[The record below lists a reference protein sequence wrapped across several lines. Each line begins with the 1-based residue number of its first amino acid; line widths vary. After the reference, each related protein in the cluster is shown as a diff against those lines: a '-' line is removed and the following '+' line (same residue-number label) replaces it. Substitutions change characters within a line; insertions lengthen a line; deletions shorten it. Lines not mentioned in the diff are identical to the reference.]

1 MSDNPAVNRVQAILA
16 NAFLVLLA
24 CALIGVGMEIAARV
38 WLRSLASEQDFS
50 RFASLRQLR
59 ARGLDSRFIAH
70 RYLGHYPTPNYVSGA
85 NRHNSLG
92 YRGDEIDMPK
102 PEGEFRIVC
111 LGGSTTYTFAVA
123 DFRDS
128 YPDRLQRYLR
138 DEGFPN
144 VRVVNAGAGSWSSW
158 ESLVNL
164 QLRVL
169 DLDPDLLIVYHGIN
183 DVHTR
188 LVWPPAAY
196 RGDNS
201 GRLLRDESPIF
212 MPSVWEHSTLLRTLM
227 VRFALTRAHG
237 SLSRVLSPEPDS
249 FRGAEFVRQKV
260 RGEYP
265 SGVFEEVGAF
275 EMLET
280 NEPTFFERNVRN
292 MVAVAQSRDTGIV
305 LSSFAYSPDFLAEPS
320 VSSEEYAKA
329 FREGNDVLTRVAA
342 TDSVPFFD
350 FAAVFPTGPEYFA
363 DGRHVNAAG
372 ALLKAE
378 LFGRF
383 LVDGALV
390 SSAPLVPQQ
399 VGDDLPSSGQ

>member
-38 WLRSLASEQDFS
+38 WLRSLASEQGFL

-70 RYLGHYPTPNYVSGA
+70 RYLGHYPTPNYVSGE

-111 LGGSTTYTFAVA
+111 LGGSTTYTSFGRQLPALIPGSSA
-123 DFRDS
+123 ALSARRGL
-128 YPDRLQRYLR
+128 PQRSSGQR
-138 DEGFPN
+138 RCVTN
-144 VRVVNAGAGSWSSW
+144 WSSW

-196 RGDNS
+196 RGDNT
-201 GRLLRDESPIF
+201 GRWLPSESPIF

-227 VRFALTRAHG
+227 VRFALTRVHG
-237 SLSRVLSPEPDS
+237 SLARVLSPTPDS

-292 MVAVAQSRDTGIV
+292 MVAVAQSRDIGIV
-305 LSSFAYSPDFLAEPS
+305 LSSFAYSPDFLAEPR

-329 FREGNDVLTRVAA
+329 SRR
-342 TDSVPFFD
+342 
-350 FAAVFPTGPEYFA
+350 
-363 DGRHVNAAG
+363 
-372 ALLKAE
+372 
-378 LFGRF
+378 
-383 LVDGALV
+383 
-390 SSAPLVPQQ
+390 
-399 VGDDLPSSGQ
+399 